1 MRHTVILRANGD
13 REHAFLYLKE
23 MLAQQNV
30 RVPDLRES
38 PEADPD
44 ALDAEFA
51 AVR

>member
-1 MRHTVILRANGD
+1 
-13 REHAFLYLKE
+13 

-30 RVPDLRES
+30 RVPDMRES